1 MNELTDQLTIL
12 TTLTT
17 DDGGYWWVYLG
28 EGGIT
33 LDVLRLGDLPA
44 GADVPRPARVFLYI
58 HRPAQRMEELQELS
72 LHPSLETL

>member
-1 MNELTDQLTIL
+1 MKELTDHLTIPL
-12 TTLTT
+12 TWTT
-17 DDGGYWWVYLG
+17 DDGGYWWAYLG
-28 EGGIT
+28 EGVT